1 MTLKDFEDLLNNN
14 SIEKVYDIINTRNIQ
29 SIELHQIQLFELKA
43 KYKKDLK
50 IITIEY
56 LDQIKLIKDRI
67 NNYD

>member
-1 MTLKDFEDLLNNN
+1 MTLKDFEDLLSNN

-29 SIELHQIQLFELKA
+29 SIELYQIQLFELKA

-56 LDQIKLIKDRI
+56 LDQIKLIKDRL

>member
-1 MTLKDFEDLLNNN
+1 MTLKDFEDLLSNN
-14 SIEKVYDIINTRNIQ
+14 SIEKVYDIINTRTIQ
-29 SIELHQIQLFELKA
+29 SIELNQIQLFELKA